1 MTETGRSRDAV
12 YEKIGE
18 FYYFNAP
25 KYLYKYYSEN
35 PLNLDAIKKHEMWY
49 SAPCNF
55 NDAFD
60 CDISINE
67 KALFECFLKEASQER
82 RIRQG
87 SSGWMNLK
95 GVVHKQ
101 IHNLQEEFE
110 ETKRTTGISCLSES
124 DSSLLMWAHYANNHK
139 GMCVEYE
146 LLKISNQLKFT
157 PVPVIYTND
166 RVTLSS
172 LESENLDRDTMKIFV
187 ESITTKSSEWNYE
200 KEWRIIRDE
209 AACGTRW
216 NKAAKGALLEMI
228 RPTSITLGCRAEGDF
243 EKSVRGYC
251 EKEKV
256 TLYKMEKNKDKYQ
269 LDKKV
274 VVGFSN

>member
-1 MTETGRSRDAV
+1 
-12 YEKIGE
+12 
-18 FYYFNAP
+18 
-25 KYLYKYYSEN
+25 
-35 PLNLDAIKKHEMWY
+35 MWY

-124 DSSLLMWAHYANNHK
+124 DSSLLMWAHYADNHK

-157 PVPVIYTND
+157 PVPVIYTNENDGMRLEGRELYPID
-166 RVTLSS
+166 RLIS
-172 LESENLDRDTMKIFV
+172 LGLLQLRNRLGGV
-187 ESITTKSSEWNYE
+187 EIQSFDAPLVEKPDVIITS
-200 KEWRIIRDE
+200 
-209 AACGTRW
+209 
-216 NKAAKGALLEMI
+216 
-228 RPTSITLGCRAEGDF
+228 LGKTFCQHFPDIVI
-243 EKSVRGYC
+243 SV
-251 EKEKV
+251 K
-256 TLYKMEKNKDKYQ
+256 L
-269 LDKKV
+269 
-274 VVGFSN
+274 